1 MSGSAADTFPANGA
15 ILGVDLG
22 QARIGLA
29 ICEAAGLPAVPLA
42 TFAHV
47 SRARDIA
54 ELVRYARE
62 REAARI
68 VVGLPLRL
76 DGGRGPAAE
85 KASAFAA
92 ALRAAFS
99 GDVVEH
105 DERLTTAAANK
116 KLRALDLSGSKRRR
130 YVDQLAAVELLNSY
144 AASLKRP

>member
-1 MSGSAADTFPANGA
+1 MSHAAADTFPATGA

-29 ICEAAGLPAVPLA
+29 ICEAADVPAVPLA

-54 ELVRYARE
+54 ELLRYARE
-62 REAARI
+62 RQVTRI

-105 DERLTTAAANK
+105 DERLTTAAAQK
-116 KLRALDLSGSKRRR
+116 KLRTLDISGSKRRG

-144 AASLKRP
+144 TANLKRP

>member
-1 MSGSAADTFPANGA
+1 MGQAGGDVFPTTGA

-22 QARIGLA
+22 EARIGLA
-29 ICEAAGLPAVPLA
+29 ICEAADVPAVPLA

-54 ELVRYARE
+54 ELLRCARE
-62 REAARI
+62 RQIARI

-76 DGGRGPAAE
+76 DGRRGPAAE

-92 ALRAAFS
+92 ALRAAFA

-105 DERLTTAAANK
+105 DERLTTVAAHK
-116 KLRALDLSGSKRRR
+116 KLRTLEISGSKRRR

-144 AASLKRP
+144 IANLMRG